1 MCKIGIIKIL
11 RNRFHPKHHSSNS
24 DFIHVTLIKQYN
36 IFITKVENADNF
48 NPNATNVNN
57 TYYGQEPHDEESDE
71 SCDEDKSIRD

>member
-1 MCKIGIIKIL
+1 MCKFSIIKSF
-11 RNRFHPKHHSSNS
+11 RKSFHFKQQSLNS
-24 DFIHVTLIKQYN
+24 ETIHVTLIKQYN

>member
-24 DFIHVTLIKQYN
+24 NIIYIKSIKVYN
-36 IFITKVENADNF
+36 IIITKVENADNF

-57 TYYGQEPHDEESDE
+57 TYYNQESADEEKEEEMDE
-71 SCDEDKSIRD
+71 EETG

>member
-24 DFIHVTLIKQYN
+24 NIIYIKSIKVYN
-36 IFITKVENADNF
+36 IIITKVDKTDNF

-57 TYYGQEPHDEESDE
+57 TYYDQEPADEESDDEEIDKE
-71 SCDEDKSIRD
+71 SR

>member
-1 MCKIGIIKIL
+1 MCKFGIIKSI
-11 RNRFHPKHHSSNS
+11 RRRFHFKHKSSNS
-24 DFIHVTLIKQYN
+24 DSIHVTYIKQCN
-36 IFITKVENADNF
+36 IYITKVENADNF

>member
-11 RNRFHPKHHSSNS
+11 RNRFHFKQQNSNS
-24 DFIHVTLIKQYN
+24 ETIHVTLIKQYN

-57 TYYGQEPHDEESDE
+57 TYYDREPHDEEL
-71 SCDEDKSIRD
+71 DKKK